1 MMARLMGPL
10 QHFLKF
16 MGHGGFVMWPLLILS
31 IISVTATVERMLFW
45 LGLHGAKGIA
55 EYNAVIARLRA
66 ADEEGV
72 RALDHH
78 NNNLYADVA
87 GGLLDEGTDDA
98 HALAVV
104 EAQRPRIERF
114 SVLMSAIITG
124 APMFGILGTVL
135 GIISSF
141 NVLGGEDTLADP
153 RMVSSGISE
162 ALIATATGLVVALI
176 TLFPYMAFK
185 AQSDRAMGRL
195 EALIAAAKTGFPTR
209 RARIVRP
216 AESQAQVHTA

>member
-1 MMARLMGPL
+1 MN
-10 QHFLKF
+10 
-16 MGHGGFVMWPLLILS
+16 HGGFVMWPLLVLS
-31 IISVTATVERMLFW
+31 IISVTATVERTLFW
-45 LGLHGAKGIA
+45 IKLHGRRGVR
-55 EYNAVIARLRA
+55 EYDAVVTRLRN

-72 RALDHH
+72 RSMDRAGD
-78 NNNLYADVA
+78 NLYADVA

-104 EAQRPRIERF
+104 ENQRPRLERF

-135 GIISSF
+135 GLIDSF
-141 NVLGGEDTLADP
+141 GVLGGEDTLADP
-153 RMVSSGISE
+153 RLVSNGISE
-162 ALIATATGLVVALI
+162 ALIATATGLVVALV

-209 RARIVRP
+209 RARTARP
-216 AESQAQVHTA
+216 TEAPSQAFSA

>member
-1 MMARLMGPL
+1 MREYDT
-10 QHFLKF
+10 
-16 MGHGGFVMWPLLILS
+16 V
-31 IISVTATVERMLFW
+31 VT
-45 LGLHGAKGIA
+45 
-55 EYNAVIARLRA
+55 RLRN
-66 ADEEGV
+66 ADEDGV
-72 RALDHH
+72 RSMDRAGD
-78 NNNLYADVA
+78 NLYADVA

-104 EAQRPRIERF
+104 ENQRPRLERF

-135 GIISSF
+135 GIIDSF
-141 NVLGGEDTLADP
+141 GVLGGEDTLADP
-153 RMVSSGISE
+153 RLVSNGISE
-162 ALIATATGLVVALI
+162 ALIATATGLVVALV

-209 RARIVRP
+209 RARTARP
-216 AESQAQVHTA
+216 AEAPSQAFTA

>member
-1 MMARLMGPL
+1 
-10 QHFLKF
+10 
-16 MGHGGFVMWPLLILS
+16 
-31 IISVTATVERMLFW
+31 VTATVERTLFW
-45 LGLHGAKGIA
+45 IKLHGRRGVR
-55 EYNAVIARLRA
+55 EYDAVVTRLRN

-72 RALDHH
+72 RSMDRAGD
-78 NNNLYADVA
+78 NLYADVA

-104 EAQRPRIERF
+104 ENQRPRLERF

-135 GIISSF
+135 GIIDSF
-141 NVLGGEDTLADP
+141 GVLGGEDTLADP
-153 RMVSSGISE
+153 RLVSNGISE
-162 ALIATATGLVVALI
+162 ALIATATGLVVALV

-209 RARIVRP
+209 RARTARP
-216 AESQAQVHTA
+216 TEAPSQAFSA

>member
-1 MMARLMGPL
+1 MN
-10 QHFLKF
+10 
-16 MGHGGFVMWPLLILS
+16 HGGFVMWPLLLLS
-31 IISVTATVERMLFW
+31 IISVTATVERTLFW
-45 LGLHGAKGIA
+45 IRLHGRRGVR
-55 EYNAVIARLRA
+55 EYDAVVTRLRN
-66 ADEEGV
+66 ADEDGV
-72 RALDHH
+72 RTMDRAGD
-78 NNNLYADVA
+78 NLYADVA

-104 EAQRPRIERF
+104 ENQRPRLERF

-135 GIISSF
+135 GIIDSF
-141 NVLGGEDTLADP
+141 GVLGGEDTLADP
-153 RMVSSGISE
+153 RLVSNGISE

-176 TLFPYMAFK
+176 TLFPYLAFK

-209 RARIVRP
+209 RARSARP
-216 AESQAQVHTA
+216 TEAPSQAFSA

>member
-1 MMARLMGPL
+1 MN
-10 QHFLKF
+10 
-16 MGHGGFVMWPLLILS
+16 HGGFVMWPLLVLS
-31 IISVTATVERMLFW
+31 IISVTATVERTLFW
-45 LGLHGAKGIA
+45 IRLHGRRGVR
-55 EYNAVIARLRA
+55 EYDAVVTRLRN

-72 RALDHH
+72 RSMDRAGD
-78 NNNLYADVA
+78 NLYADVA

-104 EAQRPRIERF
+104 ENQRPRLERF

-135 GIISSF
+135 GIIDSF
-141 NVLGGEDTLADP
+141 GVLGGEDTLADP
-153 RMVSSGISE
+153 RLVSNGISE
-162 ALIATATGLVVALI
+162 ALIATATGLVVALV

-209 RARIVRP
+209 RARTARP
-216 AESQAQVHTA
+216 TEAPSQAFSA

>member
-1 MMARLMGPL
+1 MN
-10 QHFLKF
+10 
-16 MGHGGFVMWPLLILS
+16 HGGFVMWPLLVLS
-31 IISVTATVERMLFW
+31 IISVTATVERTLFW
-45 LGLHGAKGIA
+45 IKLHGRRGVR
-55 EYNAVIARLRA
+55 EYDAVVTRLRN

-72 RALDHH
+72 RSMDRAGD
-78 NNNLYADVA
+78 NLYADVA

-104 EAQRPRIERF
+104 ENQRPRLERF

-135 GIISSF
+135 GIIDSF
-141 NVLGGEDTLADP
+141 GVLGGEDTLADP
-153 RMVSSGISE
+153 RLVSNGISE
-162 ALIATATGLVVALI
+162 ALIATATGLVVALV

-209 RARIVRP
+209 RARTARP
-216 AESQAQVHTA
+216 TEAPSQAFSA

>member
-1 MMARLMGPL
+1 MGPAA
-10 QHFLKF
+10 HFLKF
-16 MGHGGFVMWPLLILS
+16 MNHGGFVMWPLLLLS
-31 IISVTATVERMLFW
+31 IISVTATVERTLFW
-45 LGLHGAKGIA
+45 LRLHGRRGVR
-55 EYNAVIARLRA
+55 EYDAVVTHLRN

-72 RALDHH
+72 RSMDRAGD
-78 NNNLYADVA
+78 NLYADVA

-104 EAQRPRIERF
+104 EGQRPRLERF

-135 GIISSF
+135 GIIDSF
-141 NVLGGEDTLADP
+141 GVLGGEDTLADP
-153 RMVSSGISE
+153 RLVSNGISE

-209 RARIVRP
+209 RARSSRTGEAP
-216 AESQAQVHTA
+216 SQAFTA

>member
-1 MMARLMGPL
+1 MN
-10 QHFLKF
+10 
-16 MGHGGFVMWPLLILS
+16 HGGFVMWPLLLLS
-31 IISVTATVERMLFW
+31 IISVTATVERTLFW
-45 LGLHGAKGIA
+45 IRLHGRRGVR
-55 EYNAVIARLRA
+55 EYDAVVTRLRN
-66 ADEEGV
+66 ADEDGV
-72 RALDHH
+72 RAMDRAGD
-78 NNNLYADVA
+78 NLYADVA

-104 EAQRPRIERF
+104 ENQRPRLERF

-135 GIISSF
+135 GIIDSF
-141 NVLGGEDTLADP
+141 GVLGGEDTLADP
-153 RMVSSGISE
+153 RLVSNGISE

-209 RARIVRP
+209 RARSARP
-216 AESQAQVHTA
+216 TETPSQAFSA

>member
-1 MMARLMGPL
+1 MN
-10 QHFLKF
+10 
-16 MGHGGFVMWPLLILS
+16 HGGFVMWPLLLLS
-31 IISVTATVERMLFW
+31 IISVTATVERTLFW
-45 LGLHGAKGIA
+45 IRLHGRRGVR
-55 EYNAVIARLRA
+55 EYDAVVTRLRN
-66 ADEEGV
+66 ADEDGV
-72 RALDHH
+72 RTMDRAGD
-78 NNNLYADVA
+78 NLYADVA

-104 EAQRPRIERF
+104 ENQRPRLERF

-135 GIISSF
+135 GIIDSF
-141 NVLGGEDTLADP
+141 GVLGGEDTLADP
-153 RMVSSGISE
+153 RLVSNGISE

-209 RARIVRP
+209 RARSARP
-216 AESQAQVHTA
+216 TETPSQAFSA

>member
-1 MMARLMGPL
+1 MN
-10 QHFLKF
+10 
-16 MGHGGFVMWPLLILS
+16 HGGFVMWPLLLLS
-31 IISVTATVERMLFW
+31 IISVTATVERTLFW
-45 LGLHGAKGIA
+45 IRLHGRRGVR
-55 EYNAVIARLRA
+55 EYDAVVTRLRN
-66 ADEEGV
+66 ADEDGV
-72 RALDHH
+72 RTMDRAGD
-78 NNNLYADVA
+78 NLYADVA

-104 EAQRPRIERF
+104 ENQRPRLERF

-135 GIISSF
+135 GIIDSF
-141 NVLGGEDTLADP
+141 GVLGGEDTLADP
-153 RMVSSGISE
+153 RLVSNGISE

-209 RARIVRP
+209 RARSARP
-216 AESQAQVHTA
+216 TEAPSQAFSA